1 MNSMKDKVIVILGA
15 SSGIGEATVKLLA
28 SKGAKLVIA
37 SRREE
42 KLKALADTLMESNIA
57 YKSADVTN
65 FDEVKAVID
74 MAMELHGRV
83 DVLYNNAGIMP
94 TAPLIEGRR
103 NEWRQML
110 DINVMGVLNGIS
122 AVLPV
127 MVKQQS
133 GHIIATDSV
142 LGHHVYENSTVY
154 CGTKFAVRAI
164 MEGLRQEHRLDNI
177 KSTIV
182 SPGNVA
188 TDLYQSIQSES
199 ARQAELDFRKTIDSL
214 TAEDIATAVAY
225 AIETPDRMSVS
236 EIIIRPTKQGI

>member
-1 MNSMKDKVIVILGA
+1 MNSMKNKAIVVLGA

-42 KLKALADTLMESNIA
+42 KLKALAESLPGCEVA
-57 YKSADVTN
+57 YKTADVSN

-74 MAMELHGRV
+74 MAMARYGRV

-94 TAPLIEGRR
+94 TAPLIEARH
-103 NEWRQML
+103 NEWRQLL
-110 DINVMGVLNGIS
+110 DINIMGVLNGIS
-122 AVLPV
+122 AVLPI
-127 MVKQQS
+127 MVKQHS
-133 GHIIATDSV
+133 GHILATDSV
-142 LGHHVYENSTVY
+142 LGYHVYENSTVY

-164 MEGLRQEHRLDNI
+164 MEGLRQEHRMDNI
-177 KSTIV
+177 KSTIIA
-182 SPGNVA
+182 PGNVA
-188 TDLYQSIQSES
+188 TDLYKSIQSES

-236 EIIIRPTKQGI
+236 EVVIRPTKQGI

>member
-65 FDEVKAVID
+65 FDEVNAVID

-103 NEWRQML
+103 NEWRQLL

-122 AVLPV
+122 AVLPI
-127 MVKQQS
+127 MVKQHS

-142 LGHHVYENSTVY
+142 LGHHVYENSAVY

>member
-1 MNSMKDKVIVILGA
+1 MNLIKDKVIVILGA
-15 SSGIGEATVKLLA
+15 SSGIGEATVRLLA
-28 SKGAKLVIA
+28 EKGGKLVIA

-42 KLKALADTLMESNIA
+42 KLKELRDSLPGCDISCKT
-57 YKSADVTN
+57 ADVSN
-65 FDEVKAVID
+65 YDEVEAVINL
-74 MAMELHGRV
+74 AMERHGRI

-94 TAPLIEGRR
+94 TAPLLEGRR
-103 NEWRQML
+103 DEWRQLL

-133 GHIIATDSV
+133 GHILATDSV

-164 MEGLRQEHRLDNI
+164 MEGLRQEHRMDNI
-177 KSTIV
+177 KSTLI

-188 TDLYQSIQSES
+188 TDIYKTIQNES
-199 ARQAELDFRKTIDSL
+199 TRQAELEFRKTVDSL
-214 TAEDIATAVAY
+214 TSEDVAAAVSY

-236 EIIIRPTKQGI
+236 EIVIRPTKQGI

>member
-103 NEWRQML
+103 NE
-110 DINVMGVLNGIS
+110 
-122 AVLPV
+122 
-127 MVKQQS
+127 
-133 GHIIATDSV
+133 
-142 LGHHVYENSTVY
+142 
-154 CGTKFAVRAI
+154 
-164 MEGLRQEHRLDNI
+164 
-177 KSTIV
+177 
-182 SPGNVA
+182 
-188 TDLYQSIQSES
+188 
-199 ARQAELDFRKTIDSL
+199 
-214 TAEDIATAVAY
+214 
-225 AIETPDRMSVS
+225 
-236 EIIIRPTKQGI
+236 

>member
-127 MVKQQS
+127 MVKQHS

>member
-1 MNSMKDKVIVILGA
+1 MNTINDKVVVILGA
-15 SSGIGEATVKLLA
+15 SSGIGEATVRLLA
-28 SKGAKLVIA
+28 GKGAKLVIA

-42 KLKALADTLMESNIA
+42 KLKELADSLEGCTIA
-57 YKSADVTN
+57 YKTADVASYE
-65 FDEVKAVID
+65 EVKAVID
-74 MAMELHGRV
+74 MAVELHGRV

-103 NEWRQML
+103 NEWRQLL

-122 AVLPV
+122 AVLPI
-127 MVKQQS
+127 MVEQQS

-164 MEGLRQEHRLDNI
+164 MEGLRQEHRMDNI
-177 KSTIV
+177 KSTII

-188 TDLYQSIQSES
+188 TDLYKSIQSES

-236 EIIIRPTKQGI
+236 EIMIRPTKQGI

>member
-42 KLKALADTLMESNIA
+42 KLKALADTLTESDIA
-57 YKSADVTN
+57 YKAADVTD
-65 FDEVKAVID
+65 FDQVKAVID
-74 MAMELHGRV
+74 MAMELQGRV

-103 NEWRQML
+103 NEWRQLL

-122 AVLPV
+122 AILPV

-164 MEGLRQEHRLDNI
+164 MEGLRQEHRMDNI

-236 EIIIRPTKQGI
+236 EIIIHPTKQGI

>member
-42 KLKALADTLMESNIA
+42 KLKALADTLTESDIA
-57 YKSADVTN
+57 YKAADVTD
-65 FDEVKAVID
+65 FDQVKAVID

-103 NEWRQML
+103 NEWRQLL

-133 GHIIATDSV
+133 GHIIATDSI

-164 MEGLRQEHRLDNI
+164 MEGLRQEHRMDNI

-214 TAEDIATAVAY
+214 TAEDVATAVAY

>member
-1 MNSMKDKVIVILGA
+1 MNLIKDKVIVILGA

-28 SKGAKLVIA
+28 EKGGKLVIA

-42 KLKALADTLMESNIA
+42 KLKVLRDSLPSCDIS
-57 YKSADVTN
+57 YKTADVSN
-65 FDEVKAVID
+65 YDEVEAVINL
-74 MAMELHGRV
+74 AMELHGRI

-94 TAPLIEGRR
+94 TAPLLEGRR
-103 NEWRQML
+103 DEWRQLL

-122 AVLPV
+122 AVLPI

-133 GHIIATDSV
+133 GHILATDSV

-164 MEGLRQEHRLDNI
+164 MEGLRQEHRMDNI
-177 KSTIV
+177 KSTLI

-188 TDLYQSIQSES
+188 TDIYKTIQNES
-199 ARQAELDFRKTIDSL
+199 TRQAELEFRKTVDSL
-214 TAEDIATAVAY
+214 TSEDVATAVAY

-236 EIIIRPTKQGI
+236 EIVIRPTKQGI

>member
-1 MNSMKDKVIVILGA
+1 MKEKVVIILGA
-15 SSGIGEATVKLLA
+15 SSGIGEATVRALA
-28 SKGAKLVIA
+28 VKGAKLVIA

-42 KLKALADTLMESNIA
+42 KLKQLAESLQGCEIT
-57 YKSADVTN
+57 YKTADVAN
-65 FDEVKAVID
+65 FDEVKAVVD
-74 MAMELHGRV
+74 MAMDLYGRV

-94 TAPLIEGRR
+94 TAPLLEGRR
-103 NEWRQML
+103 NEWKQLL
-110 DINVMGVLNGIS
+110 DINIMGVLHGIS
-122 AVLPV
+122 AVLPI

-133 GHIIATDSV
+133 GHILATDSV

-177 KSTIV
+177 KSTII

-188 TDLYQSIQSES
+188 TDLYKSIQNEQT
-199 ARQAELDFRKTIDSL
+199 RQAELDFRKTIDSL
-214 TAEDIATAVAY
+214 TAEDIAGAVVY

-236 EIIIRPTKQGI
+236 EIVIRPTKQSI

>member
-15 SSGIGEATVKLLA
+15 SSGIGEATVKLLT
-28 SKGAKLVIA
+28 SKDAKLVIA
-37 SRREE
+37 SRRED
-42 KLKALADTLMESNIA
+42 KLKILVDAFPESNVA
-57 YKSADVTN
+57 YKTADVTN

-74 MAMELHGRV
+74 LAVELHGRV
-83 DVLYNNAGIMP
+83 DVLYNNAGVMP

-103 NEWRQML
+103 DEWRQLL

-122 AVLPV
+122 AVLPI
-127 MVKQQS
+127 MVKQHS

-142 LGHHVYENSTVY
+142 LGYHVYENSTVY

-164 MEGLRQEHRLDNI
+164 MEGLRQEHRMDNI

-188 TDLYQSIQSES
+188 TDLYKSIQSEN
-199 ARQAELDFRKTIDSL
+199 ARLAELDFRKTIDSL

-225 AIETPDRMSVS
+225 VIETPDRMSVS
-236 EIIIRPTKQGI
+236 EIIIRPTKQAI